1 MTPSLLI
8 SPSGAA
14 LETVKTIITGET
26 YSQCSV
32 IATAKSSASVSRGMF
47 DVRLRL
53 EGWREEVV
61 MEVIHRH
68 FSHSPNKVLALK
80 LKLSHNETYKKL
92 LRCPFLAQLGE
103 LTRYCLTEA
112 DCGGVEPAWPTRTQE
127 NSQPPPARA
136 CRP

>member
-32 IATAKSSASVSRGMF
+32 IATAKSSASVSKGMF

-68 FSHSPNKVLALK
+68 FSLNYLILVILK
-80 LKLSHNETYKKL
+80 AERLFSL
-92 LRCPFLAQLGE
+92 
-103 LTRYCLTEA
+103 
-112 DCGGVEPAWPTRTQE
+112 V
-127 NSQPPPARA
+127 
-136 CRP
+136 